1 MAATKLSGLALTAM
15 INVALEI
22 LCFVLYSIFR
32 KQSSNANIY
41 LAARIQREKGSRHGS
56 RRFAIENY
64 LPSSDWLK
72 EAWRLSDDEIIKTA
86 GLDSFV
92 FIRIYIFCFRFF
104 GACTIV
110 GLFVLVPVNYINGQ
124 IFNVDTITSATLDS
138 FTVSNVTNGSERLW
152 VHFGFL
158 YGISFIAY
166 VLLYL
171 EYRHIAKRRVDYLHS
186 APPEPGQFT
195 ILVRGI
201 PKSTQHTYSQQ
212 VDDFFC
218 TYYPDTYLLQHSVYA
233 DTKWQKSLEDIQR
246 VSREVQFLSL
256 LPAKERIPQR
266 KGLLGL
272 SGRKEDPLNYYVGQ
286 LEELKTKFKKFQ
298 AKFVDVKQEIPAAFV
313 SFRTRW
319 GAAVAAQTRQTPKPS
334 EWVTEL
340 APEPSDVNWRS
351 LSIWFSVL
359 WMIRIVVGIIF
370 VCITILYFVP
380 AGLAYT
386 LGTLDTLKSLLPFAT
401 QILSIPVVGTL
412 VNGYLPS
419 LLLAILYLAVP
430 SLMLFLTEFEGYPS
444 ISEQEI
450 QTCGKVYFFL
460 VTNSFFLVAY
470 GSVLNLLNEVIES
483 PRQIPSLLASAVTS
497 QVNFFMNLVMTK
509 GWTGYAIE
517 ILQPKFLLSGFLWRR
532 ILRRRQYGPYAESLP
547 YYKAL
552 PNLLLFIFIGFI
564 YVVIAPLM
572 LPFLMIYFFVGFI
585 VFRNQILNRYEPVYE
600 TGGRYWPHV
609 HNRVVF
615 SVFMMQIIGIG
626 LFGVKHKSLLS
637 TLSVPLLPL
646 TLLFHHYCCLRF
658 HPVFKET
665 PMQTLPHF
673 EVSLSPAADTSP
685 MVTALMWVA
694 CGLEQWQKFSSVP
707 FWIWL
712 RLTQGCFALGEGEV
726 AISKDVDEGHKGL
739 REQIYKKL
747 RKAYLYPALQSVDNG
762 RSDSSSHST
771 PLLSGQ

>member
-1 MAATKLSGLALTAM
+1 MTATKVSGLLLTAI
-15 INVALEI
+15 INIFLEI
-22 LCFVLYSIFR
+22 VCFALYSIFR
-32 KQSSNANIY
+32 KQPSNANIY

-56 RRFAIENY
+56 RSFAIDNY

-72 EAWRLSDDEIIKTA
+72 EAWKLSEDEIMKTA
-86 GLDSFV
+86 GLDSLV
-92 FIRIYIFCFRFF
+92 FIRIYMFCFRFF

-110 GLFVLVPVNYINGQ
+110 GVFVLVPVNYLYEQ
-124 IFNVDTITSATLDS
+124 IFDIDTITSATLDK
-138 FTVSNVTNGSERLW
+138 FTVSNVTDGSERLW

-158 YGISFIAY
+158 YAISFLAY
-166 VLLYL
+166 ILLYL
-171 EYRHIAKRRVDYLHS
+171 EYKHIARRRVDYLHS
-186 APPEPGQFT
+186 AQPEPGQFT
-195 ILVRGI
+195 ILVRAI
-201 PKSTQHTYSQQ
+201 PKSSQQTYSQQ

-218 TYYPDTYLLQHSVYA
+218 NYYPDTYLLQRSVYA
-233 DTKWQKSLEDIQR
+233 DTKWQKSLEEIQR

-256 LPAKERIPQR
+256 LPAKERTPQR
-266 KGLLGL
+266 NGLLGL
-272 SGRKEDPLNYYVGQ
+272 SGRKEDPLNYYLSH
-286 LEELKTKFKKFQ
+286 LEELKNKFKKFQ
-298 AKFVDVKQEIPAAFV
+298 AKFVEVKQEIPAAFV

-340 APEPSDVNWRS
+340 APEPGDVNWRS

-359 WMIRIVVGIIF
+359 WVIRIVVGIIF

-386 LGTLDTLKSLLPFAT
+386 LGTLENLKTLFPFAT

-450 QTCGKVYFFL
+450 QTCGKVFLFL

-470 GSVLNLLNEVIES
+470 GSVLNLLDQVIES

-497 QVNFFMNLVMTK
+497 QVNFFMNFVMTK

-517 ILQPKFLLSGFLWRR
+517 ILQPKVFFLGFFWRR
-532 ILRRRQYGPYAESLP
+532 VLRKRQYGPYAESLP

-564 YVVIAPLM
+564 YVIIAPLM
-572 LPFLMIYFFVGFI
+572 LPFLMIYFFVGYI
-585 VFRNQILNRYEPVYE
+585 VFRNQILNRYEPTYE
-600 TGGRYWPHV
+600 TGGRYWPHI
-609 HNRVVF
+609 HNRIVF

-626 LFGVKHKSLLS
+626 MFGVKHKPLLS

-646 TLLFHHYCCLRF
+646 TLLFHHYCSLRF
-658 HPVFKET
+658 RPVFEEMS
-665 PMQTLPHF
+665 MQ
-673 EVSLSPAADTSP
+673 
-685 MVTALMWVA
+685 VA
-694 CGLEQWQKFSSVP
+694 V
-707 FWIWL
+707 
-712 RLTQGCFALGEGEV
+712 
-726 AISKDVDEGHKGL
+726 SKDMDEEKKGL
-739 REQIYKKL
+739 REQIYRKL
-747 RKAYLYPALQSVDNG
+747 RMAYLYPALQPVDYNDQ
-762 RSDSSSHST
+762 RDSSSHA
-771 PLLSGQ
+771 PLLSGQQ